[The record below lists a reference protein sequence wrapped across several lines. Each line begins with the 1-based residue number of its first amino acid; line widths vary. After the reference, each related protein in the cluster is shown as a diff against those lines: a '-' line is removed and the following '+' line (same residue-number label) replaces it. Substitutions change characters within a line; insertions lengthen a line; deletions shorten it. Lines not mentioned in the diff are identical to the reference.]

1 VHQVEGLGI
10 LHPARLVEEL
20 VQVSELG
27 PGLIDGL
34 CLAPEPI
41 GARAGAVHDV
51 AALLTA

>member
-34 CLAPEPI
+34 GLAPQPI
-41 GARAGAVHDV
+41 AVLGGAIRD
-51 AALLTA
+51 AAAPITA